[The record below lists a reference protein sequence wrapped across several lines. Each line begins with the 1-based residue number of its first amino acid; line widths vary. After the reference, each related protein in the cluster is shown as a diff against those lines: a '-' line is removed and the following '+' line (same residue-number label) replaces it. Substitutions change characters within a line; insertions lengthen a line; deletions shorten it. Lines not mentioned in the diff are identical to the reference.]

1 MQALNEE
8 LQAAGVV
15 VEFMAVNKADA
26 VENQEVLAAQAD
38 FPMIQDSDELTAWA
52 KMDGGKD
59 DFFLYNSDGTLAV
72 HLPQGGTVATA
83 LMTEVGYANLRA
95 AATALK

>member
-1 MQALNEE
+1 MQALSEE
-8 LQAAGVV
+8 LQAAGVA

-59 DFFLYNSDGTLAV
+59 DFFLYNATA
-72 HLPQGGTVATA
+72 PWPFICPRGTVATA